1 MQAAVLSLHQLDL
14 SSSAACSP
22 LTLLSG
28 DVWLV
33 PELGCVLDKLHI
45 HLNVRIP
52 ICWDQRDEERF
63 QVKDT
68 IQEGIEE
75 NF

>member
-1 MQAAVLSLHQLDL
+1 MQAGVLSLRQLGL
-14 SSSAACSP
+14 SLWAAACSP

-52 ICWDQRDEERF
+52 ICWNQRDEERF

-68 IQEGIEE
+68 IQEGIK
-75 NF
+75 

>member
-1 MQAAVLSLHQLDL
+1 MQAAVLSLCLIDL
-14 SSSAACSP
+14 SSWAACCP

-68 IQEGIEE
+68 VQEGIE
-75 NF
+75 